1 MQFQLPANLRTE
13 LLAYDPKLK
22 ALAKALATTASK
34 PKKQRTHLGLP
45 DDIIPAHIITPND
58 LLAAVS
64 AINQAEVPYRYH
76 TFSSITYDK
85 DMIATK
91 KLKAIVYHYES
102 LWIAAWLPNADEDY
116 IYGFTY
122 AFKNTEATRKQV
134 YIRDIDIKD
143 TIIKK
148 YGRIEFNVYT
158 HFVTAKDV
166 SNGCRS
172 HYWEHDNFKGYNAKG
187 KEIRPSVIQPFKEAI
202 MTSIPSYADG
212 GIWDRID
219 TAKNNYHELLGLF
232 FTSIP
237 KNQNIVPSFE
247 LYMEILRVQY
257 TRNSDRSFT
266 VMQEKLSKPWFKR
279 YINEQ
284 CQLIINTFN
293 DPATKS
299 KKEISSIHE
308 KLMHTLGWILD
319 ILDIYPDCPMDYLQT
334 GIQTNMFLSLKRID
348 SINYIHSINRYRT
361 DSLAKEWLATN
372 LPVASLFNMLNKY
385 IEDKKPNTRYK
396 DNQLDCYMLIFY
408 SFRDTMEMINKVLI
422 TGKEIAP
429 PRRWRYTEFHDHVQ
443 AEAWK
448 ITNPNEKL
456 PQDLFPVPVKV
467 KLDDESW
474 TFIQPIDTHQ
484 LAQWGQAVRNCV
496 GASSTYANAVKAKKQ
511 FIVLCMV
518 DNKPVFTIQLKVSNG
533 IMHVEQIAG
542 PSNKSLT
549 FIERE
554 KYQGIFQEALQ
565 IREKDLVSN

>member
-22 ALAKALATTASK
+22 ALAKATAITANK

-58 LLAAVS
+58 LLAAVT

-76 TFSSITYDK
+76 TFSSITYNK
-85 DMIATK
+85 DMVATK
-91 KLKAIVYHYES
+91 KLKAVVYHYES
-102 LWIAAWLPNADEDY
+102 LWIAAWLPNAGEDY

-122 AFKNTEATRKQV
+122 AFKNTETVCKQV

-143 TIIKK
+143 TTIKK

-158 HFVTAKDV
+158 QFVTAKDV
-166 SNGCRS
+166 SNGCQS
-172 HYWEHDNFKGYNAKG
+172 HYWEHGNFKGYNAKG
-187 KEIRPSVIQPFKEAI
+187 KNIRPSVIQPFREAI
-202 MTSIPSYADG
+202 MTSIPTYNDG
-212 GIWDRID
+212 GVWDRID
-219 TAKNNYHELLGLF
+219 TAKNNYHELLDLRF
-232 FTSIP
+232 ASIP

-247 LYMEILRVQY
+247 LYMEILGVRY
-257 TRNSDRSFT
+257 TQDSDRSFA

-293 DPATKS
+293 DPATKF
-299 KKEISSIHE
+299 KKEISSIH
-308 KLMHTLGWILD
+308 KRLIHTLAWILD

-334 GIQTNMFLSLKRID
+334 GIQTNMFLSLGRIY
-348 SINYIHSINRYRT
+348 SINHYRT

-385 IEDKKPNTRYK
+385 IEDEKPSNRHK
-396 DNQLDCYMLIFY
+396 DNQMDCYMLTFY
-408 SFRDTMEMINKVLI
+408 SFRDTMDMINNVLI

-448 ITNPNEKL
+448 ITNPNQKL

-549 FIERE
+549 SIERE

>member
-58 LLAAVS
+58 LLAAVT

-91 KLKAIVYHYES
+91 KLKAVVYHYES

-143 TIIKK
+143 TTIKK
-148 YGRIEFNVYT
+148 YGRIEFIVYT
-158 HFVTAKDV
+158 HLVTAKDV

-202 MTSIPSYADG
+202 MTSIPSYTDG

-219 TAKNNYHELLGLF
+219 TARNNYYELLGLRHAL
-232 FTSIP
+232 IP

-247 LYMEILRVQY
+247 LCMEILGVQY
-257 TRNSDRSFT
+257 TPNSDRSFT

-299 KKEISSIHE
+299 KKEISSIHK
-308 KLMHTLGWILD
+308 KLIHTLGWILD

-334 GIQTNMFLSLKRID
+334 GIQTNMFLSLTRIHLI
-348 SINYIHSINRYRT
+348 SYYKT
-361 DSLAKEWLATN
+361 DSLAKEWLAIN

-385 IEDKKPNTRYK
+385 IEDEKPNTRYK
-396 DNQLDCYMLIFY
+396 DNQLDCYMLTFY
-408 SFRDTMEMINKVLI
+408 SFRDTMDMINSVLI
-422 TGKEIAP
+422 TDKEIAP
-429 PRRWRYTEFHDHVQ
+429 PKRWRYTEFHDHVQ

-467 KLDDESW
+467 KLDNESW

-549 FIERE
+549 SIERE

>member
-22 ALAKALATTASK
+22 ALAKAATTPVSK

-45 DDIIPAHIITPND
+45 NDIIPAHIVTPND
-58 LLAAVS
+58 LLAAII
-64 AINQAEVPYRYH
+64 AINQEEVPYRYH
-76 TFSSITYDK
+76 TFSRVTYDK
-85 DMIATK
+85 DMIATT
-91 KLKAIVYHYES
+91 KLKAVVYHYES
-102 LWIAAWLPNADEDY
+102 LWIAAWLPNPGEDY

-122 AFKNTEATRKQV
+122 AFKNTETVCKQV
-134 YIRDIDIKD
+134 WLRDIDIKD
-143 TIIKK
+143 TTIKK

-158 HFVTAKDV
+158 KFVTAEDI
-166 SNGCRS
+166 SNGCQS
-172 HYWEHDNFKGYNAKG
+172 HYWQHGNFKGYNAKG
-187 KEIRPSVIQPFKEAI
+187 KEIRPSVIQPFREAI
-202 MTSIPSYADG
+202 VNSIPNYTDG
-212 GIWDRID
+212 GVWDRID
-219 TAKNNYHELLGLF
+219 TAKNNYHELLDLRF
-232 FTSIP
+232 ASIP

-247 LYMEILRVQY
+247 LYMEILRAKY
-257 TRNSDRSFT
+257 TQDSDRSFA

-299 KKEISSIHE
+299 KKEISSIHK
-308 KLMHTLGWILD
+308 KLIHTLAWILD

-334 GIQTNMFLSLKRID
+334 GIQANMFLSLGRIY
-348 SINYIHSINRYRT
+348 SINYYRT
-361 DSLAKEWLATN
+361 DSLAKVWLATN

-385 IEDKKPNTRYK
+385 LEDEEPSNRHK
-396 DNQLDCYMLIFY
+396 DNQLDCYMLTFY
-408 SFRDTMEMINKVLI
+408 SFKDTIDMINNVLAA
-422 TGKEIAP
+422 GKELTS

-448 ITNPNEKL
+448 ISNPNQKL

-467 KLDDESW
+467 KLDDETW

-496 GASSTYANAVKAKKQ
+496 GASSTYANAVKTKKQ
-511 FIVLCMV
+511 FIVLCMI

-533 IMHVEQIAG
+533 TMHVEQIAG

-549 FIERE
+549 SIERE

-565 IREKDLVSN
+565 IREKALVSN

>member
-22 ALAKALATTASK
+22 ALAKTTAATANK

-45 DDIIPAHIITPND
+45 DDIIPAHIVTPND
-58 LLAAVS
+58 LLAAVT

-76 TFSSITYDK
+76 TFSSVTYDK
-85 DMIATK
+85 DITATK
-91 KLKAIVYHYES
+91 KLKAVIYHYES
-102 LWIAAWLPNADEDY
+102 LWIAAWLPNAGEDY

-143 TIIKK
+143 TTIKK

-158 HFVTAKDV
+158 HIVTVEDV
-166 SNGCRS
+166 SNGCQS
-172 HYWEHDNFKGYNAKG
+172 NYWEHGNFKGYNAKG
-187 KEIRPSVIQPFKEAI
+187 KEIRRSVIQPFREAI
-202 MTSIPSYADG
+202 INSIPTYTDG
-212 GIWDRID
+212 LIWDRID
-219 TAKNNYHELLGLF
+219 TAKNNYHELLDLRF
-232 FTSIP
+232 ASIP

-247 LYMEILRVQY
+247 LYMEILGVRY
-257 TRNSDRSFT
+257 TQDSDRSFT

-299 KKEISSIHE
+299 KKEISSIHK
-308 KLMHTLGWILD
+308 KLIHTLAWILD

-334 GIQTNMFLSLKRID
+334 GIQTNMFLSLGRIY
-348 SINYIHSINRYRT
+348 SINYYRT
-361 DSLAKEWLATN
+361 DSLAKVWLATN

-385 IEDKKPNTRYK
+385 IEDEKPGNKYK
-396 DNQLDCYMLIFY
+396 DNQLDCYMLTFY
-408 SFRDTMEMINKVLI
+408 SFRDTMDMIYTVLAA
-422 TGKEIAP
+422 GKELTP

-448 ITNPNEKL
+448 ISNPNQKL

-496 GASSTYANAVKAKKQ
+496 GASSTYANNVKAKKN
-511 FIVLCMV
+511 FLVLCLV
-518 DNKPVFTIQLKVSNG
+518 DNKPQFTVQLKVSNG
-533 IMHVEQIAG
+533 VMDVVQIAG
-542 PSNKSLT
+542 VSNSSLLSE
-549 FIERE
+549 ERGQ
-554 KYQGIFQEALQ
+554 YQSKFAEALK
-565 IREKDLVSN
+565 IRESELCSA

>member
-1 MQFQLPANLRTE
+1 MQFELPANLRTE

-22 ALAKALATTASK
+22 ALAKATATTANK

-58 LLAAVS
+58 LLAAVT

-76 TFSSITYDK
+76 TFSSVTYDK
-85 DMIATK
+85 DMVATT
-91 KLKAIVYHYES
+91 KLKAVVYHYES
-102 LWIAAWLPNADEDY
+102 LWIAAWLPNPGEDY

-122 AFKNTEATRKQV
+122 AFKNTETVCKQV

-143 TIIKK
+143 TTIKK

-158 HFVTAKDV
+158 KFVTAEDI
-166 SNGCRS
+166 SNGCQSR
-172 HYWEHDNFKGYNAKG
+172 YWEHGNFKGYNAKG
-187 KEIRPSVIQPFKEAI
+187 KEIRPSVIQPFREAI
-202 MTSIPSYADG
+202 INSIPTYTDG
-212 GIWDRID
+212 DVWDRID
-219 TAKNNYHELLGLF
+219 TAKNNYHELLELRY
-232 FTSIP
+232 TTIP

-247 LYMEILRVQY
+247 LYMEILGARY
-257 TRNSDRSFT
+257 TEDSSKSFA

-299 KKEISSIHE
+299 KKEISSIH
-308 KLMHTLGWILD
+308 KRLLHTLNWILD

-334 GIQTNMFLSLKRID
+334 GIQTNMFLSIGR
-348 SINYIHSINRYRT
+348 IHSIAYYKT
-361 DSLAKEWLATN
+361 DSLAKGWLATN
-372 LPVASLFNMLNKY
+372 LPVASLFNMLNRY
-385 IEDKKPNTRYK
+385 IEDEKPSNKYK
-396 DNQLDCYMLIFY
+396 DNQLDCYMLTFY
-408 SFRDTMEMINKVLI
+408 SFRDTMDMINNVLAA
-422 TGKEIAP
+422 GKELTP

-448 ITNPNEKL
+448 ISNPNQKL

-496 GASSTYANAVKAKKQ
+496 GASSTYANAVKTKKQ
-511 FIVLCMV
+511 FIVLCMI
-518 DNKPVFTIQLKVSNG
+518 DSKPVFTIQLKVSNG

-549 FIERE
+549 SIERE

-565 IREKDLVSN
+565 IREKALVSN

>member
-13 LLAYDPKLK
+13 LLAYDPKSK
-22 ALAKALATTASK
+22 ALAKAIATANK

-58 LLAAVS
+58 LLAAVT
-64 AINQAEVPYRYH
+64 AINQVEMPYRYH
-76 TFSSITYDK
+76 TFSIDTK

-91 KLKAIVYHYES
+91 KLKAVVYHYES
-102 LWIAAWLPNADEDY
+102 LWIAAWLPNAGEDY

-122 AFKNTEATRKQV
+122 AFKNTETVRKQI

-148 YGRIEFNVYT
+148 YGRMEFNVYT
-158 HFVTAKDV
+158 QFVTAEDV
-166 SNGCRS
+166 FNGCQS
-172 HYWEHDNFKGYNAKG
+172 HYWEHGNFKGYNAKS
-187 KEIRPSVIQPFKEAI
+187 KEIRPSVIQPFREAI
-202 MTSIPSYADG
+202 INSIPNYTDG

-219 TAKNNYHELLGLF
+219 ATKNNYYELLNLRYEA
-232 FTSIP
+232 IP

-247 LYMEILRVQY
+247 LYMEILKAKYPQD
-257 TRNSDRSFT
+257 SDRPFT
-266 VMQEKLSKPWFKR
+266 VIQEKLSKPWFKR

-293 DPATKS
+293 NPATKS
-299 KKEISSIHE
+299 KKEINSIHK
-308 KLMHTLGWILD
+308 KLMHTLTWILD
-319 ILDIYPDCPMDYLQT
+319 ILSIYPDCPMDYLQT
-334 GIQTNMFLSLKRID
+334 GIQTNMFLFLKRIY
-348 SINYIHSINRYRT
+348 SLVYYRT
-361 DSLAKEWLATN
+361 DSLTKKWLATN

-385 IEDKKPNTRYK
+385 IEDEKSNIRYK
-396 DNQLDCYMLIFY
+396 DSQTDCYMLSFY
-408 SFRDTMEMINKVLI
+408 SLIDTIDMIDSVL
-422 TGKEIAP
+422 TKDKEIAP
-429 PRRWRYTEFHDHVQ
+429 PKRWRYAEFHDHVQ

-448 ITNPNEKL
+448 ITNPNQKL

-496 GASSTYANAVKAKKQ
+496 GVSSTYANAVKDKKQ

-549 FIERE
+549 SIERE

>member
-22 ALAKALATTASK
+22 ALAKATATTSK

-45 DDIIPAHIITPND
+45 DDIIPAHIVTPND
-58 LLAAVS
+58 LLAAVT
-64 AINQAEVPYRYH
+64 AINQAEVPDRYH
-76 TFSSITYDK
+76 TFSLLTYEK
-85 DMIATK
+85 DMVNIR
-91 KLKAIVYHYES
+91 KLKAILYHYES
-102 LWIAAWLPNADEDY
+102 LWIAAWLPNPGEDY

-122 AFKNTEATRKQV
+122 AFKNTETVCKQV
-134 YIRDIDIKD
+134 WLRDIDIKD
-143 TIIKK
+143 TTIKK

-158 HFVTAKDV
+158 KFVTVEDI
-166 SNGCRS
+166 SNGCQS
-172 HYWEHDNFKGYNAKG
+172 HYWQHGNFKGYNAKG
-187 KEIRPSVIQPFKEAI
+187 KEIRPSVIQPFREAI
-202 MTSIPSYADG
+202 VNSIPNYTDG
-212 GIWDRID
+212 GVWDRID
-219 TAKNNYHELLGLF
+219 TAKNNYHELLDLRF
-232 FTSIP
+232 ASIP

-247 LYMEILRVQY
+247 LYVEILRAKY
-257 TRNSDRSFT
+257 TQDSDKSFV

-284 CQLIINTFN
+284 CQLIINAFN
-293 DPATKS
+293 DPATKT
-299 KKEISSIHE
+299 KKEISSIH
-308 KLMHTLGWILD
+308 KRLLHILNWILD

-334 GIQTNMFLSLKRID
+334 GIQTNMFLSIGRIYPI
-348 SINYIHSINRYRT
+348 SHYRT
-361 DSLAKEWLATN
+361 DSLAKVWLATN
-372 LPVASLFNMLNKY
+372 LPVTSLFNMLNKY
-385 IEDKKPNTRYK
+385 IEDEKPSNKYK
-396 DNQLDCYMLIFY
+396 DNQLDCYMLTFY
-408 SFRDTMEMINKVLI
+408 SFRDTMDMINNVLI

-448 ITNPNEKL
+448 ISNPNQKL

-467 KLDDESW
+467 KLDDETW

-533 IMHVEQIAG
+533 TMHVEQIAG

-549 FIERE
+549 SIERE

-565 IREKDLVSN
+565 IREKALVSN

>member
-22 ALAKALATTASK
+22 ALAEATATTANK

-58 LLAAVS
+58 LLAAVT
-64 AINQAEVPYRYH
+64 AINQAEVSYRYH
-76 TFSSITYDK
+76 TFSCLTYDK
-85 DMIATK
+85 DMVATT
-91 KLKAIVYHYES
+91 KLKAVVYHYES
-102 LWIAAWLPNADEDY
+102 LWIAAWLPNPGEDY

-122 AFKNTEATRKQV
+122 AFKNTETVCKQV

-143 TIIKK
+143 TTIKK

-158 HFVTAKDV
+158 KFVTAEDI
-166 SNGCRS
+166 SNGCQSR
-172 HYWEHDNFKGYNAKG
+172 YWEHGNFKGYNAKG
-187 KEIRPSVIQPFKEAI
+187 IEIRPRVIQPFREAI
-202 MTSIPSYADG
+202 INSIPNYTDG
-212 GIWDRID
+212 DTWDRID
-219 TAKNNYHELLGLF
+219 SAKNNYHELLELRYA
-232 FTSIP
+232 TIP
-237 KNQNIVPSFE
+237 KDQNIVPSFE
-247 LYMEILRVQY
+247 LYMEILGGRY
-257 TRNSDRSFT
+257 GEDSDKSFV

-293 DPATKS
+293 NPATKS
-299 KKEISSIHE
+299 KKEISSIH
-308 KLMHTLGWILD
+308 KRLLHTLNWILD
-319 ILDIYPDCPMDYLQT
+319 ILNIYPDCPMDYLQT
-334 GIQTNMFLSLKRID
+334 GIQTNMFLSIGR
-348 SINYIHSINRYRT
+348 IHSITHYKT
-361 DSLAKEWLATN
+361 DSLAKVWLATN

-385 IEDKKPNTRYK
+385 LEDEELSNRHK
-396 DNQLDCYMLIFY
+396 DNQLNCYMLTFY
-408 SFRDTMEMINKVLI
+408 LFRDTMDMINNVLAA
-422 TGKEIAP
+422 GKELTP

-448 ITNPNEKL
+448 ITNPNVKL
-456 PQDLFPVPVKV
+456 PQDLFPIPVKV
-467 KLDDESW
+467 KLDDETW

-533 IMHVEQIAG
+533 TMHVEQIAG
-542 PSNKSLT
+542 PSNRSLT
-549 FIERE
+549 SIERE

-565 IREKDLVSN
+565 IREKALVSN

>member
-22 ALAKALATTASK
+22 ALAKATATTANK

-58 LLAAVS
+58 LLAAVT

-76 TFSSITYDK
+76 TFSRITYDK
-85 DMIATK
+85 DMVATK

-102 LWIAAWLPNADEDY
+102 LWIAAWLPNAGEDY

-122 AFKNTEATRKQV
+122 AFKNTETTCKQV
-134 YIRDIDIKD
+134 YIKDIDIKD
-143 TIIKK
+143 TTIKK

-158 HFVTAKDV
+158 QFVTAEDV
-166 SNGCRS
+166 SNGCQS
-172 HYWEHDNFKGYNAKG
+172 HYWEHGNFKGYNAKG
-187 KEIRPSVIQPFKEAI
+187 KEIRPSVIQPFREAI
-202 MTSIPSYADG
+202 INSIPTYTDG
-212 GIWDRID
+212 GVWDRID
-219 TAKNNYHELLGLF
+219 TAKNNYHELLDLRF
-232 FTSIP
+232 ASIP

-247 LYMEILRVQY
+247 LYMEILGVRY
-257 TRNSDRSFT
+257 TQDSDRSFT

-299 KKEISSIHE
+299 KKEISSIH
-308 KLMHTLGWILD
+308 KRLIHTLAWILD
-319 ILDIYPDCPMDYLQT
+319 ILDIYSDCPMDYLQT
-334 GIQTNMFLSLKRID
+334 GIQTNMFLSIGRIY
-348 SINYIHSINRYRT
+348 SIAYYKT
-361 DSLAKEWLATN
+361 DSLAKVWLATN

-385 IEDKKPNTRYK
+385 IEDEKPSNKYK
-396 DNQLDCYMLIFY
+396 DNQLDCYMLTFY
-408 SFRDTMEMINKVLI
+408 SFRDTMDMINNVLNA
-422 TGKEIAP
+422 GKELTP

-448 ITNPNEKL
+448 ISNPNQKL

-549 FIERE
+549 SIERE

>member
-22 ALAKALATTASK
+22 ALAKATATTANK
-34 PKKQRTHLGLP
+34 PKKQRSHLGLP
-45 DDIIPAHIITPND
+45 DDIIPAHIVTPND
-58 LLAAVS
+58 LLAAVT

-76 TFSSITYDK
+76 TFSRITYDK
-85 DMIATK
+85 DMVAIK
-91 KLKAIVYHYES
+91 KLKAVIYHYES
-102 LWIAAWLPNADEDY
+102 LWVAAWLPNEGEDY

-122 AFKNTEATRKQV
+122 AFKNTETTCKQV

-143 TIIKK
+143 TTIKK

-158 HFVTAKDV
+158 QSVTTEDV
-166 SNGCRS
+166 SNGCQS
-172 HYWEHDNFKGYNAKG
+172 HYWEHGNFKGYNTKG
-187 KEIRPSVIQPFKEAI
+187 KEIRPSVIQPFREAI
-202 MTSIPSYADG
+202 INSIPTYTDG
-212 GIWDRID
+212 GVWDRID
-219 TAKNNYHELLGLF
+219 TAKNNYHELLELRY
-232 FTSIP
+232 TSIL

-247 LYMEILRVQY
+247 LYMEILGAWY
-257 TRNSDRSFT
+257 TKDSDRSFT

-299 KKEISSIHE
+299 KKEISSIH
-308 KLMHTLGWILD
+308 KRLKHTLAWILD
-319 ILDIYPDCPMDYLQT
+319 ILNIYPDCPMDYLQT
-334 GIQTNMFLSLKRID
+334 GIQTNMFLSIGR
-348 SINYIHSINRYRT
+348 IHSINYCKT
-361 DSLAKEWLATN
+361 DSLARVWLATN

-385 IEDKKPNTRYK
+385 IEDEKLSNKYK
-396 DNQLDCYMLIFY
+396 DNQLDCYMLTFY
-408 SFRDTMEMINKVLI
+408 SFRDTMDMIYTVLDA
-422 TGKEIAP
+422 GKELTP

-448 ITNPNEKL
+448 ISNPNQKL

-467 KLDDESW
+467 KLDDETW

-549 FIERE
+549 SIERE

>member
-1 MQFQLPANLRTE
+1 MQFALPVNLRTE

-22 ALAKALATTASK
+22 ALAKATATTANK

-45 DDIIPAHIITPND
+45 DDIIPAHIITPNE
-58 LLAAVS
+58 LLLQVT

-76 TFSSITYDK
+76 TFSSITYNK
-85 DMIATK
+85 DMVATK
-91 KLKAIVYHYES
+91 KLKAVVYHYES
-102 LWIAAWLPNADEDY
+102 LWIAAWLPNKGEDY

-122 AFKNTEATRKQV
+122 AFKNTATVCKQV
-134 YIRDIDIKD
+134 NIIDINIKD
-143 TIIKK
+143 TTIKK
-148 YGRIEFNVYT
+148 YGRMEFNVYT
-158 HFVTAKDV
+158 HFVTAEDV
-166 SNGCRS
+166 SNGCQS
-172 HYWEHDNFKGYNAKG
+172 HYWEHNNFKGYDTKG
-187 KEIRPSVIQPFKEAI
+187 KEIRSSVIQPFREAI
-202 MTSIPSYADG
+202 INSIPTYTDG
-212 GIWDRID
+212 GVWDRID
-219 TAKNNYHELLGLF
+219 TAKNNYHALLELRYAL
-232 FTSIP
+232 IP
-237 KNQNIVPSFE
+237 KNQNIVPSFD
-247 LYMEILRVQY
+247 LCMEILGARY
-257 TRNSDRSFT
+257 TQDSGRSFT
-266 VMQEKLSKPWFKR
+266 VMQEKLSKPWLKR

-299 KKEISSIHE
+299 KKEISSIHRR
-308 KLMHTLGWILD
+308 LLHTLNWILD

-334 GIQTNMFLSLKRID
+334 GIQTNMFLSVVRT
-348 SINYIHSINRYRT
+348 HSIAYYKT
-361 DSLAKEWLATN
+361 DSLAKVWLATN

-385 IEDKKPNTRYK
+385 IEDEKPSKGSK
-396 DNQLDCYMLIFY
+396 DKQLDCYMLTFY
-408 SFRDTMEMINKVLI
+408 PLRDTMDMINTVLNA
-422 TGKEIAP
+422 GKELTP
-429 PRRWRYTEFHDHVQ
+429 PRRWRYIEFHDHIQ

-448 ITNPNEKL
+448 ISNPNQKL

-467 KLDDESW
+467 KLDDETW
-474 TFIQPIDTHQ
+474 TFIQPIDTNQ

-496 GASSTYANAVKAKKQ
+496 GASSTYANLVKAKKQ

-549 FIERE
+549 YIERE

>member
-13 LLAYDPKLK
+13 LLAYDPKSK

-58 LLAAVS
+58 LLAAVT

-76 TFSSITYDK
+76 TFSRITYDK
-85 DMIATK
+85 DMVATE
-91 KLKAIVYHYES
+91 KLKAVVYHYES
-102 LWIAAWLPNADEDY
+102 LWIAAWLPNAGEDY

-172 HYWEHDNFKGYNAKG
+172 HYWEHGNFKGYNAKG
-187 KEIRPSVIQPFKEAI
+187 KEIRPSVIQPFREAI
-202 MTSIPSYADG
+202 MTLIPSYTDG

-219 TAKNNYHELLGLF
+219 TAENNYHELLGLRF
-232 FTSIP
+232 ASIP
-237 KNQNIVPSFE
+237 ENQNIVPSFE
-247 LYMEILRVQY
+247 LYMEILGVRY
-257 TRNSDRSFT
+257 TRDLDKSFT

-299 KKEISSIHE
+299 KKEISSIHK
-308 KLMHTLGWILD
+308 KLIHTLSWISD

-334 GIQTNMFLSLKRID
+334 GIQTNMFLSLNR
-348 SINYIHSINRYRT
+348 IHSINYYRT

-385 IEDKKPNTRYK
+385 IEDEKPNTRYK
-396 DNQLDCYMLIFY
+396 DNQLDCYMLTFY
-408 SFRDTMEMINKVLI
+408 SFRDTMDMINSVLI
-422 TGKEIAP
+422 TDKEIAP
-429 PRRWRYTEFHDHVQ
+429 PKRWRYTEFHDHVQ

-448 ITNPNEKL
+448 ITNPNQKL

-549 FIERE
+549 SIERE